1 MWWWWYMNCSLNKI
15 EHCLTN
21 FKPSNMNRKITS
33 LFVILLI
40 ATGHLIAQ
48 ERTINGKIT
57 SKDDGQSLPGI
68 SVVVK
73 GTNVGAISD
82 INGDYSISLPA
93 NAAILVFSGIGFRSQ
108 EITIGTSTSI
118 NPVLETDV
126 KKLSEIVV
134 TANAIER
141 EKRSVGYGVSTV
153 SGADLTRGEDRSLV
167 NSLQGKVTGV
177 QITSASGG
185 VGSSSR
191 IIIRGGSSLLGD
203 NRPLMVVDGI
213 PIQDDNFQTGDELSR
228 QVDAG
233 NRANDINP
241 EDIESISIL
250 KGPAAAALYGSR
262 ASNGAV
268 MITTKSGK
276 ALKASGKNLAMSF
289 SSGLTFESPLKL
301 PEFQNQFGQGLPFL
315 LHDLRENTS
324 WGAPFDGV
332 VRPWG
337 YAIDGEQRV
346 KPYVGLKD
354 NVKEF
359 FDIGH
364 TYTNN
369 FSLAG
374 NQDKTAY
381 YFSFGNV
388 KQTGVIPGTEYNRYN
403 FKVSAS
409 TELSNHVSSSA
420 SVIYAKSNG
429 DLSIQGQN
437 TALSP
442 WEDIIQ
448 TPRDISLL
456 ELKDY
461 KNKFN
466 DLDGYYSPYTTN
478 PWFVLNENSYTN
490 NVDHIIGNVQLNYKP
505 LEWLNIDY
513 RLGTDFYSD
522 NREEKHAIAKT
533 NPASQRYADGSID
546 YPGFYQ
552 VSELTGRE
560 INSDLTASVKRS
572 LTKDLKFSF
581 LIGQNVN
588 ERKNTALIS
597 TAPQLIIPGFYNL
610 SGVNGNTTTANTL
623 ILRRLWG
630 VYADLA
636 FDYKNYLFLELTGRN
651 DHSSSLPSDNN
662 SYFYPSANLSFV
674 FTDAFKLSNKILNF
688 GKLTVNYAKVGKD
701 APAYSLSEVYSQP
714 STSNAAYTITDG
726 HQGVQIEFPFNG
738 IPGFTK
744 GNTIANPSLT
754 PEFTTAFEVGGE
766 FSFLNDR
773 IGFNVNIYS
782 NKSEDQIIP
791 IQLPSTI
798 GYRAQF
804 VNAAT
809 MTNKGVELL
818 LKVVPVLTKDFKWSL
833 SANYSKNKNNVE
845 KLYKGLSQI
854 SIGAGTA
861 FVGGDIVAA
870 VGKPWGQFLVTSY
883 QRDPDGRVV
892 VDPNTGL
899 PITAPNDVLAG
910 TVLPDY
916 IVGINNSVTYKGWSL
931 SFTFDIHQGGLLY
944 SRTRS
949 TMIFSGTDPI
959 TTYNDR
965 NPFVIPNSVIQN
977 SDGTYSPN
985 TIEVDPFTYFANS
998 GAALTNVPGENLL
1011 DASYV
1016 KLRELNLSYVLPK
1029 RWLSKTPFGEITLSV
1044 YGRNLW
1050 ISTPEENHYLDP
1062 EVSSFGTGNV
1072 QGYDYGALPSVKSFG
1087 GLVRFTF

>member
-1 MWWWWYMNCSLNKI
+1 MS
-15 EHCLTN
+15 
-21 FKPSNMNRKITS
+21 RKFTS
-33 LFVILLI
+33 LLFALLM
-40 ATGHLIAQ
+40 ATGILFAQ
-48 ERTINGKIT
+48 DRVITGKIT
-57 SKDDGQSLPGI
+57 SKDDGQTLPGV
-68 SVVVK
+68 SVIVK
-73 GTNVGAISD
+73 GTSTGAISD
-82 INGDYSISLPA
+82 IDGNYSITVPA
-93 NAAILVFSGIGFRSQ
+93 SGTTLVFSGVGFTSQ
-108 EITIGTSTSI
+108 EIVIGTSTSI
-118 NPVLETDV
+118 NPVLETDI
-126 KKLSEIVV
+126 KKLNEIVV

-153 SGADLTRGEDRSLV
+153 TGSDLTKGEERSLV
-167 NSLQGKVTGV
+167 NSLQGKVAGV

-213 PIQDDNFQTGDELSR
+213 PIQDDNFQTGDELNR

-276 ALKASGKNLAMSF
+276 ALKGSGKNLSMTF
-289 SSGLTFESPLKL
+289 SSGMTFETPLKL
-301 PEFQNQFGQGLPFL
+301 PEFQNQFGQGLPFF

-346 KPYVGLKD
+346 KPYVGLED
-354 NVKEF
+354 NVREF

-388 KQTGVIPGTEYNRYN
+388 KQTGIIPGTEYNRYS

-420 SVIYAKSNG
+420 SVIYSKSNG

-442 WEDIIQ
+442 WENIIQ

-466 DLDGYYSPYTTN
+466 DLDGYYSPYTNN
-478 PWFVLNENSYTN
+478 PWYTLNENSYEN
-490 NVDHIIGNVQLNYKP
+490 AVDHLIGNVQLNYKP
-505 LEWLNIDY
+505 LEWLTFDY
-513 RLGTDFYSD
+513 RLGTDFYAD
-522 NREEKHAIAKT
+522 NREEIHAIAKT
-533 NPASQRYADGSID
+533 NPASPRFADGSID

-552 VSELTGRE
+552 ASELTGRE
-560 INSDLTASVKRS
+560 INSDLTATIKRS
-572 LTKDLKFSF
+572 INKDLKFSF
-581 LIGQNVN
+581 ILGQNVN
-588 ERKNTALIS
+588 ERRNTSLIS
-597 TAPQLIIPGFYNL
+597 TAPQLIIPNFYNL
-610 SGVNGNTTTANTL
+610 SGVNGNTTTANVL
-623 ILRRLWG
+623 NIRRLWG
-630 VYADLA
+630 VYGSLA
-636 FDYKNYLFLELTGRN
+636 FDYKNFLFLELTGRN
-651 DHSSSLPSDNN
+651 DHSSTLPIDNN

-674 FTDAFKLSNKILNF
+674 FTDAFKLSNKVLSF
-688 GKLTVNYAKVGKD
+688 GKIALSYARVGKD
-701 APAYSLSEVYSQP
+701 APAYSLSEVFTAP
-714 STSNAAYTITDG
+714 NTSNPAYTITDG
-726 HQGVQIEFPFNG
+726 HQGVQIEFPYDG

-744 GNTIANPSLT
+744 GNTLANPNLT
-754 PEFTTAFEVGGE
+754 PEFTTAFEIGTE
-766 FSFLNDR
+766 LSFLNDR
-773 IGFNVNIYS
+773 VGFNFNYYT
-782 NKSEDQIIP
+782 NRSEDQIIP
-791 IQLPSTI
+791 IQLPATI

-809 MTNKGVELL
+809 MTNKGIEML
-818 LKVVPVLTKDFKWSL
+818 LKVVPVVNKNFKWTL
-833 SANYSKNKNNVE
+833 SVNYSKNTNNVE
-845 KLYKGLSQI
+845 KLYGGLSQI
-854 SIGAGTA
+854 SIGNGTT
-861 FVGGDIVAA
+861 FVGADLVAA
-870 VGKPWGQFLVTSY
+870 IDKPWGQLLVTSFM
-883 QRDPDGRVV
+883 RDPEGHVV
-892 VDPNTGL
+892 CDPNTGL
-899 PITAPNDVLAG
+899 PITDPNDQLAG

-916 IVGINNSVTYKGWSL
+916 TMGINNAFTYKSWSF
-931 SFTFDIHQGGLLY
+931 SFTFDIKQGGLLY

-949 TMIFSGTDPI
+949 TMIFTGTDPA
-959 TTYNDR
+959 TTFNNR
-965 NPFVIPNSVIQN
+965 EPFIIPNSVVLN
-977 SDGTYSPN
+977 PDGSYGEN
-985 TIEVDPFTYFANS
+985 TVEADPFTYFANS
-998 GAALTNVPGENLL
+998 GAALTNVHGENLL
-1011 DASYV
+1011 DGSYV
-1016 KLRELNLSYVLPK
+1016 KLRELNISYVLPK
-1029 RWLSKTPFGEITLSV
+1029 RWMSKTPFGEITLTA

-1050 ISTPEENHYLDP
+1050 ISTPEENIYLDP

-1072 QGYDYGALPSVKSFG
+1072 QGYDYGALPSVRSFG
-1087 GLVRFTF
+1087 GMVRFTF

>member
-1 MWWWWYMNCSLNKI
+1 MS
-15 EHCLTN
+15 
-21 FKPSNMNRKITS
+21 RKFTS
-33 LFVILLI
+33 LLFTLLM
-40 ATGHLIAQ
+40 ATGILFAQ
-48 ERTINGKIT
+48 DRVISGKIT
-57 SKDDGQSLPGI
+57 SKDDGQTLPGV
-68 SVVVK
+68 SVILK
-73 GTNVGAISD
+73 GTSTGTISD
-82 INGDYSISLPA
+82 IEGNYSLSVPSTA
-93 NAAILVFSGIGFRSQ
+93 TTLVFSGVGFTSQ
-108 EITIGTSTSI
+108 EIVIGTSTTI
-118 NPVLETDV
+118 NPVLETDIR
-126 KKLSEIVV
+126 KLNEIVV
-134 TANAIER
+134 TANAVER

-153 SGADLTRGEDRSLV
+153 TGSDLTKGEERSLV
-167 NSLQGKVTGV
+167 NSLQGKVAGV

-213 PIQDDNFQTGDELSR
+213 PIQDDNFQTGDELNR

-276 ALKASGKNLAMSF
+276 SLKSSGKNLSMTF
-289 SSGLTFESPLKL
+289 SSGMTFETPLKL
-301 PEFQNQFGQGLPFL
+301 PEFQNQFGQGLPFF

-337 YAIDGEQRV
+337 YAVDGEQRV
-346 KPYVGLKD
+346 KPYVALED
-354 NVKEF
+354 NVREF
-359 FDIGH
+359 FDVGH

-388 KQTGVIPGTEYNRYN
+388 KQTGIVPGTSYNRYS

-409 TELSNHVSSSA
+409 TELTNNVSSSA
-420 SVIYAKSNG
+420 SVIYSKSKG

-442 WEDIIQ
+442 WENIIQ

-466 DLDGYYSPYTTN
+466 DLDGYYSPYTNN
-478 PWFVLNENSYTN
+478 PWFALNENSYEN
-490 NVDHIIGNVQLNYKP
+490 DVDHLIGNVQLNYKP
-505 LEWLNIDY
+505 LEWLSFGY
-513 RLGTDFYSD
+513 RLGTDFYAD
-522 NREEKHAIAKT
+522 NREEIHAIAKT
-533 NPASQRYADGSID
+533 DPASPRFADGSVD

-552 VSELTGRE
+552 FSELTGRE
-560 INSDLTASVKRS
+560 INSDITATIKRS
-572 LTKDLKFSF
+572 INKDLKFSF
-581 LIGQNVN
+581 ILGQNVN

-610 SGVNGNTTTANTL
+610 SGVNGNTSTSNNL
-623 ILRRLWG
+623 NIRRLWG

-636 FDYKNYLFLELTGRN
+636 FDYKNFLFLELTGRN
-651 DHSSSLPSDNN
+651 DHSSTLPIDNN
-662 SYFYPSANLSFV
+662 SYFYTSANLSFV
-674 FTDAFKLSNKILNF
+674 FTDAFKMSNKVLSF
-688 GKLTVNYAKVGKD
+688 GKVSMSYARVGKD
-701 APAYSLSEVYSQP
+701 APAYSLSEVFSAP
-714 STSNAAYTITDG
+714 NTSNPAYTITDG
-726 HQGVQIEFPFNG
+726 HQGVQIEFPYNG

-744 GNTIANPSLT
+744 GNTLSNPNLT
-754 PEFTTAFEVGGE
+754 PEFTTAFEIGTE
-766 FSFLNDR
+766 LSFLNDR
-773 IGFNVNIYS
+773 IGFNFNYYM

-791 IQLPSTI
+791 IQLPATI

-809 MTNKGVELL
+809 MTNKGIEML
-818 LKVVPVLTKDFKWSL
+818 LKVVPIVNKNFKWAL
-833 SANYSKNKNNVE
+833 SVNYSKNTNNVDE
-845 KLYKGLSQI
+845 LYQGLNQI
-854 SIGAGTA
+854 SIGAGTTFA
-861 FVGGDIVAA
+861 GADIVAA
-870 VGKPWGQFLVTSY
+870 VGKPWGQLLVTSY
-883 QRDPDGRVV
+883 MRDPEGHIVC
-892 VDPNTGL
+892 DPNTGL
-899 PITAPNDVLAG
+899 PITDPNDQLAG

-916 IVGINNSVTYKGWSL
+916 TMGINNAFTYKSWSF
-931 SFTFDIHQGGLLY
+931 SFTFDIKQGGLLY

-949 TMIFSGTDPI
+949 TMIFTGTDPI
-959 TTYNDR
+959 TTFNNR
-965 NPFVIPNSVIQN
+965 EPFVIPNSVVLN
-977 SDGTYSPN
+977 PDGSYGEN
-985 TIEVDPFTYFANS
+985 TVLADPFTYYANS
-998 GAALTNVPGENLL
+998 GAALTNVHGENLL
-1011 DASYV
+1011 DGSYI

-1029 RWLSKTPFGEITLSV
+1029 RWMNKTPFGEITLTA

-1050 ISTPEENHYLDP
+1050 ISTPEENIYLDP

-1072 QGYDYGALPSVKSFG
+1072 QGYDYGALPSVRSFG
-1087 GLVRFTF
+1087 GMVRFTF

>member
-1 MWWWWYMNCSLNKI
+1 MSKK
-15 EHCLTN
+15 
-21 FKPSNMNRKITS
+21 FTS
-33 LFVILLI
+33 LLFTLLM
-40 ATGHLIAQ
+40 ATGMLFAQ
-48 ERTINGKIT
+48 DRVITGKVT
-57 SKDDGQSLPGI
+57 SSDDGQTLPGV
-68 SVVVK
+68 SVIVK
-73 GTNVGAISD
+73 GTTTGTISD
-82 INGDYSISLPA
+82 IDGNYSITVPSGA
-93 NAAILVFSGIGFRSQ
+93 TMLVFSGVGFTSKEVVIGS
-108 EITIGTSTSI
+108 STVI
-118 NPVLETDV
+118 NPVLETDI
-126 KKLSEIVV
+126 KKLNEVVV

-153 SGADLTRGEDRSLV
+153 TGTDLTKGEERSLV
-167 NSLQGKVTGV
+167 NSLQGKVAGV

-213 PIQDDNFQTGDELSR
+213 PIQDDNFQTGDELNR

-276 ALKASGKNLAMSF
+276 ALKASGKNLSMTF
-289 SSGLTFESPLKL
+289 SSGMTFETPLKL
-301 PEFQNQFGQGLPFL
+301 PEFQNQFGQGLPFFL
-315 LHDLRENTS
+315 RDLRENTS

-337 YAIDGEQRV
+337 YEIDGEQRV

-374 NQDKTAY
+374 NQEKTAY

-388 KQTGVIPGTEYNRYN
+388 KQTGIIPGTEYNRYS

-420 SVIYAKSNG
+420 SIIYSKSNG
-429 DLSIQGQN
+429 DLTIQGQN

-456 ELKDY
+456 EIKDY
-461 KNKFN
+461 HNKFN

-478 PWFVLNENSYTN
+478 PWFALNENSYTN
-490 NVDHIIGNVQLNYKP
+490 NVDHLIGNVQLNYKP
-505 LEWLNIDY
+505 LEWLSFDY
-513 RLGTDFYSD
+513 RLGTDFYADS
-522 NREEKHAIAKT
+522 REEIHAIAKT
-533 NPASQRYADGSID
+533 NPSSPRFADGSID

-552 VSELTGRE
+552 ASDLSGRE
-560 INSDLTASVKRS
+560 INSDITATIKRPIN
-572 LTKDLKFSF
+572 KDFKFSF
-581 LIGQNVN
+581 VIGQNVN
-588 ERKNTALIS
+588 ERKNNALVS
-597 TAPQLIIPGFYNL
+597 TAPQLIIPNFYNL
-610 SGVNGNTTTANTL
+610 SGVNGNTSTANTL
-623 ILRRLWG
+623 NLRRLWG

-636 FDYKNYLFLELTGRN
+636 FDYKNFLFLEITGRN
-651 DHSSSLPSDNN
+651 DHSSTLPIDNN

-674 FTDAFKLSNKILNF
+674 FTDAFKMSNKILSF
-688 GKLTVNYAKVGKD
+688 GKIALSYARVGKD
-701 APAYSLSEVYSQP
+701 APAYSLSEVFTSP
-714 STSNAAYTITDG
+714 STNNPAYTITDG
-726 HQGVQIEFPFNG
+726 HQGVQIEFPYDG

-744 GNTIANPSLT
+744 GNTLANPNLT
-754 PEFTTAFEVGGE
+754 PEFTTAFEIGTE

-773 IGFNVNIYS
+773 IGFNFNYYT
-782 NKSEDQIIP
+782 NRSEDQIIP
-791 IQLPSTI
+791 IQLPATI

-809 MTNKGVELL
+809 MTNKGIEML
-818 LKVVPVLTKDFKWSL
+818 LKVVPIINKNFKWLLSL
-833 SANYSKNKNNVE
+833 NYSKNKNNVE
-845 KLYKGLSQI
+845 KLYQGLSQI
-854 SIGAGTA
+854 SIGNGTT
-861 FVGGDIVAA
+861 FVGADLVAA
-870 VGKPWGQFLVTSY
+870 IDKPWGQLLVTSFM
-883 QRDPDGRVV
+883 RDPEGHVV
-892 VDPNTGL
+892 CDPNTGL
-899 PITAPNDVLAG
+899 PITDPNDQLAG

-916 IVGINNSVTYKGWSL
+916 TMGINNSFTYKSWSF
-931 SFTFDIHQGGLLY
+931 SFTFDIKQGGLLY

-949 TMIFSGTDPI
+949 TMIFTGTDPM
-959 TTYNDR
+959 TTYNNR
-965 NPFVIPNSVIQN
+965 EPFVIPNSVVLN
-977 SDGTYSPN
+977 PDGTYGEN
-985 TIEVDPFTYFANS
+985 TVLADPFTYFANS
-998 GAALTNVPGENLL
+998 GAALTNVHGENLL
-1011 DASYV
+1011 DGSYI
-1016 KLRELNLSYVLPK
+1016 KLRELNISYVLPK
-1029 RWLSKTPFGEITLSV
+1029 RWMSKTPFGEITLTA

-1050 ISTPEENHYLDP
+1050 ISTPKENIYIDP

-1087 GLVRFTF
+1087 GMVRFTF